1 MDEEFENFND
11 QDEEWLTEL
20 EIRATD
26 LENELFDWREAH
38 ARELADTS
46 YGRDGAP
53 RRTRDART
61 GALPAQS
68 QQAQSQQAQS
78 QQAQSQQAQSEQ
90 ARPKQTQP
98 KQTLPRQAA
107 PKQAPPRGPQPRV
120 ALHHVIEDEDPQQ
133 DDDLTTFVR
142 TGDRPGWPHSGR
154 GGTPT
159 RERTQALIDRGRRSA
174 GRAGMSRTRKIMF
187 GVAGLAVIAI
197 ASVFLFRSNASW
209 PASVATV
216 QSEITTACQN
226 PNVASEPGQV
236 NFACDKTTSQILWV
250 FSLMTSD
257 NNPQYT
263 DAQTGRQGL
272 EPITPTQGGE
282 VAWSLDLHHPY
293 NPYDPVDSLE
303 VAARAINN
311 IIGGAT
317 LTSAN
322 GKPAVQPGLESNPGN
337 CAKYTGSSAV
347 VARAGFPSVCAQP
360 LATTTGQAALVA
372 DAYKQWVVG
381 ATAAE
386 AYDVSVLF
394 ANANN
399 PGNAQVQAILKTLPG
414 AG

>member
-1 MDEEFENFND
+1 MDEDFENFND

-26 LENELFDWREAH
+26 LENELFDWRKAH
-38 ARELADTS
+38 ARELAETS

-53 RRTRDART
+53 GMTRDAPN
-61 GALPAQS
+61 GALRAQ
-68 QQAQSQQAQS
+68 
-78 QQAQSQQAQSEQ
+78 
-90 ARPKQTQP
+90 
-98 KQTLPRQAA
+98 PRQAA
-107 PKQAPPRGPQPRV
+107 PRQVPARGAQPGE
-120 ALHHVIEDEDPQQ
+120 ALHHVIADEDLEPN
-133 DDDLTTFVR
+133 DELTTIMR
-142 TGDRPGWPHSGR
+142 TGARPGWPHAGR
-154 GGTPT
+154 GGPSAG
-159 RERTQALIDRGRRSA
+159 ERTQTLIDRGRRST
-174 GRAGMSRTRKIMF
+174 GRAGMSRSRKIVL
-187 GVAGLAVIAI
+187 GGAALAVVVAF
-197 ASVFLFRSNASW
+197 ASILLFRSNPSW
-209 PASVATV
+209 PPSVATV

-226 PNVASEPGQV
+226 PNVSSEPGQV
-236 NFACDKTTSQILWV
+236 NFACAKTTSQILWV
-250 FSLMTSD
+250 FALMTSGD
-257 NNPQYT
+257 NPQFT
-263 DAQTGRQGL
+263 DAKTGRQGL

-293 NPYDPVDSLE
+293 NPYDPVDSLA

-322 GKPAVQPGLESNPGN
+322 GKPVVQPGLESDPGN

-347 VARAGFPSVCAQP
+347 VAHAGFPSLCAQP
-360 LATTTGQAALVA
+360 VTTGTGQAALVA

-381 ATAAE
+381 ATPAA

-394 ANANN
+394 ANAND